1 MSRQNRK
8 GEGWRKKTICV
19 EEQLKIGVGAAVEE
33 FRYDETKTVLE
44 FPSSLT
50 STERAYIHRLAE
62 ELGLKSKSKGKGS
75 NRFLS
80 LFKKELT
87 STPGSVSV
95 FQFSRESHQECH
107 NLLQRFPV
115 TVREKQDLLPRTE
128 RGRLSGEN
136 GQHFRE
142 VNKTTGRLNSTV
154 PQVPTKRSTSDLD
167 AFRQT
172 LPVFSKKADILAAI
186 ENSQVMLIAGDTGS
200 GKTTQVP
207 QYILDNHHAA
217 SRNCRIICTQPRRLS
232 ALSVAERVAAE
243 RGEKIG
249 QTVGYQIRL
258 ESRTSPR
265 TLLTFCTNGVLLR
278 TLMGGSNLLKSVTH
292 IIVDEI
298 HERDRFSDFLLISLR
313 DLLVKYRNVKL
324 ILMSAALDIN
334 LFVKYF
340 SSCPVIQ
347 VPGNLFPVEQLFLE
361 DALKCTGYVNDKMKV
376 HQKEAARLKKQQNQ
390 LEQWL
395 KEDTEEVDVKPL
407 IIGEVPGIVDPTAS
421 VNADGLSD
429 WLRQDMDQAI
439 SNCWLVGDEDSFT
452 HLFHLLLSENVSVDY
467 SHSGTSATPLM
478 VAAGRGHNDAVERL
492 LNIGANVNIRASNDI
507 TALDWAKRMGQAEVI
522 ETIEAHIA
530 AIQSTCNTGAD
541 LVKQSDDI
549 SLEDKELLE
558 AYHHS
563 FDDEKVDID
572 LILSLLHYIIK
583 NSQEGSILVFLPG
596 YSDIVSLRDWLL
608 SDSTT
613 FGNSDRFYIYTL
625 HSNMQSSDQKKV
637 FRIAPQG
644 IRKIILS
651 TNIAETSVTISDVVF
666 VIDSGKVKEKCFDS
680 ITSVSA
686 LKSNWISKSSAI
698 QRKGRAGRCRPG
710 MCFHLLSRVRFKTL
724 HEFQTPELLRVP
736 LHELCLH
743 TKMLAPM
750 NTPIADFLCKAPEP
764 PNFLTIKNS
773 IQLLKDVD
781 AMDNWEDLTEL
792 GHHLADLPIEPTLGK
807 MVLYSI
813 VFKCLDPIL
822 TIVCSLA
829 YRDPFILPM
838 NPSNKRAAQ
847 SIRKKYSANT
857 FSDHMSY
864 LRVFQAWQRAKSDGW
879 DKQFCERNFLSQAT
893 MDMIVGMR
901 TQLLG
906 QLRASG
912 FVRARGPG
920 DIRDLNANS
929 ENWAVVKAAL
939 CAGMYPNII
948 RVNRDRMIMT
958 TQRESK
964 VRFHP
969 SCTLVDP
976 TGAKNRS
983 AQEREIIHSLPTDWL
998 MYEELT
1004 RVNHLTSVRCLTL
1017 MTPITVALFAGPARL
1032 PHDAFV
1038 VAEENL
1044 IQQYCGQAGGG
1055 AASSSEGEEDT
1066 EDTTKSLIK
1075 MDNWISLKAD
1085 PVAASLTF
1093 RLRQKWHSLFIR
1105 RMRAP
1110 AKPWSQADEA
1120 VLRSVIQVLSNEEQ
1134 MAGLQQP
1141 VGIGQRPKPMAADS
1155 MNSPPAR
1162 NINSRF
1168 GTQDYGQKNMTP
1180 PRDNRRDFRPKHDT
1194 GRWTSPKF
1202 PSSDPSNFHNNSRV
1216 KVASSPTPGQTAFT
1230 RWDPVPDAAAVLPA
1244 AKQGGGAEGGMKY
1257 FIMKA
1262 PHDKYFDASLD
1273 DGEWTVTGAN
1283 EKKLNAAYS
1292 TCRAVYLVFLSHNT
1306 GNFQGY
1312 AKMISDTTSNPKGG
1326 SSFKVK
1332 WIKRSSM
1339 PYKQIQHLVNPW
1351 NENKKLQV
1359 SRDGQEIEPSVGEAL
1374 LKVWTNVPAC
1384 PGADDESPG
1393 SRPAFK
1399 THVEPKFTG
1408 QAIHSPDSRKFT
1420 PQWHHSG
1427 NSPHRGKMSPGGKR
1441 GHGRHQYH
1449 HSHGSPNRGRSSP
1462 GRGDYYPMT
1471 PFYPSGCAASND
1483 Y

>member
-1 MSRQNRK
+1 MYKTKKKESWRQK
-8 GEGWRKKTICV
+8 PICV
-19 EEQLKIGVGAAVEE
+19 EESLRIGVGASVEE
-33 FRYDETKTVLE
+33 FRYDESQTVLE

-50 STERAYIHRLAE
+50 STERAYIHRLAQ
-62 ELGLKSKSKGKGS
+62 ELGLKSKSKGKGT

-80 LFKKELT
+80 LFKKDLT
-87 STPGSVSV
+87 STSGSISV
-95 FQFSRESHQECH
+95 FQISRESHQECK

-115 TVREKQDLLPRTE
+115 TVREKQDLFPRVE
-128 RGRLSGEN
+128 RGKLTGEN

-142 VNKTTGRLNSTV
+142 VNKTTGRLNNGI
-154 PQVPTKRSTSDLD
+154 PQIPAKRSASDLD

-172 LPVFSKKADILAAI
+172 LPVFAKKTEILATI
-186 ENSQVMLIAGDTGS
+186 ESSQVMLIAGDTGS
-200 GKTTQVP
+200 GKTTQIP
-207 QYILDNHHAA
+207 QYILDSHH
-217 SRNCRIICTQPRRLS
+217 STGRNCRIICTQPRRLS
-232 ALSVAERVAAE
+232 ALSVAERVAIE

-278 TLMGGSNLLKSVTH
+278 TLMGGNHSLKSVTH
-292 IIVDEI
+292 VIVDEI

-313 DLLVKYRNVKL
+313 DLLARYRNLKL

-340 SSCPVIQ
+340 NACPVIQ
-347 VPGNLFPVEQLFLE
+347 VPGNLYPVEQLFLE
-361 DALKCTGYVNDKMKV
+361 DALKCSGYVNEKMKK
-376 HQKEAARLKKQQNQ
+376 HQKEAARLKKQQNK
-390 LEQWL
+390 LDEWMR
-395 KEDTEEVDVKPL
+395 KETDEPDCTKESIMGNFD
-407 IIGEVPGIVDPTAS
+407 IVEGARNMLDS
-421 VNADGLSD
+421 VNLDGLSD

-439 SNCWLVGDEDSFT
+439 SDCWLVGDENAFN
-452 HLFHLLLSENVSVDY
+452 HLFHLLLSENISVDY

-478 VAAGRGHNDAVERL
+478 VAAGRGYCDAVERL
-492 LNIGANVNIRASNDI
+492 LNLGANVNIRASNDM
-507 TALDWAKRMGQAEVI
+507 TAMDWAKKMNQPEAVDI
-522 ETIEAHIA
+522 IEAHIA
-530 AIQSTCNTGAD
+530 AIQSSCNTGVD
-541 LVKQSDDI
+541 LVKQSNDI

-563 FDDEKVDID
+563 FDDNKVDVD
-572 LILSLLHYIIK
+572 LIISLLQYIVR

-596 YSDIVSLRDWLL
+596 YTDIVSLRDRLL
-608 SDSTT
+608 SDST
-613 FGNSDRFYIYTL
+613 FGNTDRFYIYTL
-625 HSNMQSSDQKKV
+625 HSNMQSNDQKKV
-637 FRIAPQG
+637 FRIAPHG

-680 ITSVSA
+680 LTSVSA
-686 LKSNWISKSSAI
+686 LKSNWISRSSAI

-710 MCFHLLSRVRFKTL
+710 MCFHLLSRVRFKSL
-724 HEFQTPELLRVP
+724 QEFQTPELLRVP

-743 TKMLAPM
+743 SKMLAPV
-750 NTPIADFLCKAPEP
+750 NTPIADFLSKAPEP

-838 NPSNKRAAQ
+838 DPSNKRAAQ
-847 SIRKKYSANT
+847 NVRKKYAANT

-920 DIRDLNANS
+920 DIRDLNSNS
-929 ENWAVVKAAL
+929 ENWAVVKSSM

-948 RVNRDRMIMT
+948 RIDREKMVMT
-958 TQRESK
+958 TQRESN

-976 TGAKNRS
+976 TGAKNRA
-983 AQEREIIHSLPTDWL
+983 AQDKDVVRSLPTDWL

-1004 RVNHLTSVRCLTL
+1004 RVHHLTSVRCLSL
-1017 MTPITVALFAGPARL
+1017 ITPITIALFAGPARL

-1038 VAEENL
+1038 QAKMNSMQPSGGNL
-1044 IQQYCGQAGGG
+1044 
-1055 AASSSEGEEDT
+1055 SSSEGEEEP
-1066 EDTTKSLIK
+1066 EDITKSHIK
-1075 MDNWISLKAD
+1075 MDNWISLNAD
-1085 PVAASLTF
+1085 PEVASLTF
-1093 RLRQKWHSLFIR
+1093 QLRQKWHSLFIR

-1134 MAGLQQP
+1134 MSALQQP
-1141 VGIGQRPKPMAADS
+1141 VGIGQRPKPMAADT

-1168 GTQDYGQKNMTP
+1168 GSQDHGQKSMTP
-1180 PRDNRRDFRPKHDT
+1180 PRDHRRDFRPKNDG

-1202 PSSDPSNFHNNSRV
+1202 SHTDSSNYHNGSRGV
-1216 KVASSPTPGQTAFT
+1216 TGMSSPTAGQTPFT
-1230 RWDPVPDAAAVLPA
+1230 RREQVADSPKQADTEGPA
-1244 AKQGGGAEGGMKY
+1244 KY
-1257 FIMKA
+1257 FVMKA
-1262 PHDKYFDASLD
+1262 PHDKFFDASVD

-1283 EKKLNAAYS
+1283 ERKLSAAYS
-1292 TCRAVYLVFLSHNT
+1292 SCNSVYLVFLSHNS

-1312 AKMISDTTSNPKGG
+1312 ARMISDTSTNPRGG
-1326 SSFKVK
+1326 SSLKVK
-1332 WIKRSSM
+1332 WIKRSNM
-1339 PYKQIQHLVNPW
+1339 PYKITQHFVNPW
-1351 NENKKLQV
+1351 NENKKVQV
-1359 SRDGQEIEPSVGEAL
+1359 SRDGQEIEPSVGENL
-1374 LKVWTNVPAC
+1374 LKTWVNVPTCQGAEEEASILTLKTSVF
-1384 PGADDESPG
+1384 PGQCITSPDRRNFRPHWQQNKVSPG
-1393 SRPAFK
+1393 S
-1399 THVEPKFTG
+1399 
-1408 QAIHSPDSRKFT
+1408 
-1420 PQWHHSG
+1420 
-1427 NSPHRGKMSPGGKR
+1427 KR
-1441 GHGRHQYH
+1441 GQGRQQYH
-1449 HSHGSPNRGRSSP
+1449 QGHGSPNRGRSSQ
-1462 GRGDYYPMT
+1462 GRGDYSSLT
-1471 PFYPSGCAASND
+1471 PFYPSSYGASND